1 MVKEPYSLSFKNI
14 PLDASILSCHI
25 VAERNAGMGQVGKIK
40 RLISHKLVAGKR
52 IPGSQFAVQRFHH
65 LEIVISQIL
74 DGKNTAGLPG
84 QSNQIIYDKSISN
97 QLALDKES
105 AGSNSI
111 LTLYERIPAGISH
124 HAGEQFQIEP
134 ARLAGTCHISPQTL
148 QRAHRN
154 RFLGITLYLSGKE
167 IKIPW

>member
-1 MVKEPYSLSFKNI
+1 
-14 PLDASILSCHI
+14 
-25 VAERNAGMGQVGKIK
+25 MGQVGKIK

-97 QLALDKES
+97 QLTLDKES

-111 LTLYERIPAGISH
+111 LTTNAFQLGYPTMRESNSRLNLLGLQE
-124 HAGEQFQIEP
+124 HATYP
-134 ARLAGTCHISPQTL
+134 
-148 QRAHRN
+148 HR
-154 RFLGITLYLSGKE
+154 RFSVLTETVS
-167 IKIPW
+167 WV

>member
-1 MVKEPYSLSFKNI
+1 
-14 PLDASILSCHI
+14 
-25 VAERNAGMGQVGKIK
+25 MGQVGKIK

-97 QLALDKES
+97 QLALDKENAALAS
-105 AGSNSI
+105 EGQPTKPTKFETDKEKLRQSI
-111 LTLYERIPAGISH
+111 
-124 HAGEQFQIEP
+124 
-134 ARLAGTCHISPQTL
+134 
-148 QRAHRN
+148 
-154 RFLGITLYLSGKE
+154 
-167 IKIPW
+167 

>member
-97 QLALDKES
+97 QLALDKERLEATAS
-105 AGSNSI
+105 LLSTNAFQLGYPTMRESNSRLNLLGLQEHATYPHRRFSV
-111 LTLYERIPAGISH
+111 LTETVS
-124 HAGEQFQIEP
+124 
-134 ARLAGTCHISPQTL
+134 
-148 QRAHRN
+148 
-154 RFLGITLYLSGKE
+154 
-167 IKIPW
+167 WV

>member
-1 MVKEPYSLSFKNI
+1 MVKEPYSLSFKNL

-25 VAERNAGMGQVGKIK
+25 VAETNAGMGQVGKIK

-52 IPGSQFAVQRFHH
+52 IHDSQFAVQRFHH
-65 LEIVISQIL
+65 LEIDFTQIL
-74 DGKNTAGLPG
+74 EDKNTARLPK
-84 QSNQIIYDKSISN
+84 QSNQNIYDKSISN

-105 AGSNSI
+105 AGSNRI
-111 LTLYERIPAGISH
+111 LTLYVRILAVIAH
-124 HAGEQFQIEP
+124 HAVEQFQIEP
-134 ARLAGTCHISPQTL
+134 ARIAGTCHISPQTL

>member
-1 MVKEPYSLSFKNI
+1 
-14 PLDASILSCHI
+14 
-25 VAERNAGMGQVGKIK
+25 MGQVGKIK

-74 DGKNTAGLPG
+74 DGKNTAWLSG

-124 HAGEQFQIEP
+124 HAREQFQIEP
-134 ARLAGTCHISPQTL
+134 ARLAGTCHVSPHSL
-148 QRAHRN
+148 QCAHRN
-154 RFLGITLYLSGKE
+154 RFLSITLYLSGKK

>member
-1 MVKEPYSLSFKNI
+1 MPGWS
-14 PLDASILSCHI
+14 
-25 VAERNAGMGQVGKIK
+25 GWKIK

-84 QSNQIIYDKSISN
+84 QSNQIIYDKASAIS
-97 QLALDKES
+97 LLLKES

-111 LTLYERIPAGISH
+111 LYDAFQLGYPTMR
-124 HAGEQFQIEP
+124 EQFQIEP
-134 ARLAGTCHISPQTL
+134 ARLAGTCHISPQTFSVL
-148 QRAHRN
+148 TETVSWYNPLSVGRKSKS
-154 RFLGITLYLSGKE
+154 LGETIFRPPAFRPHS
-167 IKIPW
+167 